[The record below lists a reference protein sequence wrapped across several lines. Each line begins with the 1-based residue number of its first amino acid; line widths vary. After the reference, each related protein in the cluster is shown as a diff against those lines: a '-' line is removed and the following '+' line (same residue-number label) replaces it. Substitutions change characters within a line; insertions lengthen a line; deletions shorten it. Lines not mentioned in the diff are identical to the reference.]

1 MYLTT
6 RPPKY
11 SVFLCSVTQIETVP
25 SHGLHVFFPETIFL
39 FLVNIKCVFPQ
50 KPTTHPKTKSWVKYH
65 KLDMLPWTLTKH
77 PDGFQLKKLPRRRW
91 GEKAAIRWW
100 PIRTP
105 TIGWQRLPRVQ
116 RKKMGS
122 SNSRCP
128 VRMTCS
134 TPPVFWGEEN
144 GETLRG
150 CKFFYGGTK
159 IEGPGWGPVE
169 FDELISSVSRWL
181 GK

>member
-1 MYLTT
+1 MYFTT

-25 SHGLHVFFPETIFL
+25 SHGQHVFFPETIFL

-77 PDGFQLKKLPRRRW
+77 PDGFQLKKLPRRCW

-116 RKKMGS
+116 PQKKGFHPIAGVQFACHVLPPGFLGGRKWW
-122 SNSRCP
+122 N
-128 VRMTCS
+128 
-134 TPPVFWGEEN
+134 
-144 GETLRG
+144 L
-150 CKFFYGGTK
+150 
-159 IEGPGWGPVE
+159 EGM
-169 FDELISSVSRWL
+169 
-181 GK
+181 